1 MPELATRYPC
11 PVCLGV
17 TMETIRIGTDA
28 PLEVDHCGRCGGVW
42 FDNGEVDRLRK
53 HPSAALWARIAR
65 QQAEPVT
72 PCHNCHAPL
81 SREVEKCEACG
92 SKNLID
98 CPVCD
103 RLMLRQQVPG
113 IGIHVDACRT
123 CRGVWFDHSE
133 LDTIWKLQLPGTSV
147 AGQRG
152 RATSADTAGDVALG
166 MLWFAPDL
174 LVHGAIGAAHTA
186 AHLPGAVAGLAG
198 AAPEAAANL
207 AGAAGE
213 AAGGI
218 FESIA
223 SIIAGIF
230 EMLDFG

>member
-17 TMETIRIGTDA
+17 TMETIRIGTEA

-65 QQAEPVT
+65 QEAEPIT

-81 SREVEKCEACG
+81 SREVEKCEACS

-103 RLMLRQQVPG
+103 KLMLRQQVS
-113 IGIHVDACRT
+113 GIHVDACRT
-123 CRGVWFDHSE
+123 CKGVWFDHSE
-133 LDTIWKLQLPGTSV
+133 LDTIWKLALPKSGV
-147 AGQRG
+147 ARQRG
-152 RATSADTAGDVALG
+152 RGTDVDDVALG
-166 MLWFAPDL
+166 VLWFAPDL
-174 LVHGAIGAAHTA
+174 VVHGAIGAAHA
-186 AHLPGAVAGLAG
+186 ASHLPGAIGAVPDAAAGLAG
-198 AAPEAAANL
+198 AAADA

-218 FESIA
+218 FSTIA
-223 SIIAGIF
+223 EIIGGLF